1 MAVIVETFHMEEVSV
16 DQRSLEV
23 EPDSI
28 ALIERLG
35 LSGQQSLICP
45 PTPQQV
51 VSTSTRIPFRR
62 MKADESIVYQTLC
75 PQRFKV
81 EDYSVQPIPYRV
93 LKLISDCRD
102 NGWFAALQIWDAEQ
116 AVVRDPVLVG
126 FTKNGYAQESPFIL
140 ARWGEHLDEFPALLK
155 QAVEKI
161 GSILADRT
169 RNFRDTAELIGVH
182 ETTYQSCSGT
192 F

>member
-23 EPDSI
+23 EADSI

-35 LSGQQSLICP
+35 LSGQQSLIRP
-45 PTPQQV
+45 PTPQQA
-51 VSTSTRIPFRR
+51 VSTSSRIPFRR

-75 PQRFKV
+75 PHRFNI
-81 EDYSVQPIPYRV
+81 ENYSVQPIPYRV
-93 LKLISDCRD
+93 LKLISDCQD
-102 NGWFAALQIWDAEQ
+102 NGWFSALQIWDAEQ
-116 AVVRDPVLVG
+116 AIVRDPVLVG
-126 FTKNGYAQESPFIL
+126 FTQSGYHQESPFIL

-155 QAVEKI
+155 QAAEKV
-161 GSILADRT
+161 GSILADKT

-182 ETTYQSCSGT
+182 ETTYQSCYGT